1 MDDQVF
7 DIHWSQVDGQ
17 ARVRFI
23 GELDMAAV
31 EQAHDEA
38 TEVLDRTAG
47 ALVVDLSG
55 LTFCDASGIRLL
67 LQLDAETKGRGRT
80 MVLLHPTPF
89 LSRVFDVVG
98 ISESLR
104 IKDGRCG

>member
-1 MDDQVF
+1 MDDHVF
-7 DIHWSQVDGQ
+7 DIDWSQVDGH

-31 EQAHDEA
+31 EQTHDEA
-38 TEVLDRTAG
+38 IEVLDGTAG
-47 ALVVDLSG
+47 PVVIDLTG

-89 LSRVFDVVG
+89 LSRVFDAAG
-98 ISESLR
+98 ISESLT